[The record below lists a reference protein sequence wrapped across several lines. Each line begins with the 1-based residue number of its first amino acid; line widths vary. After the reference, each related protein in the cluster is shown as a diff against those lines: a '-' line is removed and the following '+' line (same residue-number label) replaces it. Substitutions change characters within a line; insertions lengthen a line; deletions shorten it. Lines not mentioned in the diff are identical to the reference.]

1 MPNCGSAY
9 VHWKKLC
16 GNPTQPRDGFII
28 DLEENGQNRTIVRNG
43 LLVNSLEF
51 DRDLDNYFYN
61 VPASSSESVFY
72 LKMDPSIQ
80 NDNINENDD
89 PLIAI
94 LRDVVKST
102 PETKISSPRVDAD
115 SSVLIP
121 TISGSLVDQGGV
133 ISTSS

>member
-1 MPNCGSAY
+1 M
-9 VHWKKLC
+9 
-16 GNPTQPRDGFII
+16 
-28 DLEENGQNRTIVRNG
+28 EENGKNRTIVRNG

-61 VPASSSESVFY
+61 VPTSMGESVFY

-80 NDNINENDD
+80 NDSINENDD

-121 TISGSLVDQGGV
+121 TITGSLVD
-133 ISTSS
+133 